1 MTSVPAT
8 AAAAG
13 LAFFAALL
21 SSRRPLD
28 RHRRISRDSTAQPTG
43 ARTRRSSGIEKTAL
57 AFAGVWLL
65 RTSGPRVLTLA
76 GGAVIVGWVSS
87 RLLAGWRR
95 REARSRSRVAVIEF
109 CDALSAELEAGLPAV
124 TAMERAGASW
134 LPLSGVVNAARL
146 GDDVAEALRS
156 AASSTPGAEGLRSV
170 AAAWDVAAH
179 SGAAL
184 AVVLAR
190 VGAGL
195 RCDEEAHSEVIAALG
210 PPRATAKML
219 AVLPLFGI
227 ALGVSMGTDPL
238 SFLLQTTVGSVC
250 LVTGTAM
257 ALAGLWWV
265 ERLASAVEA

>member
-1 MTSVPAT
+1 V
-8 AAAAG
+8 
-13 LAFFAALL
+13 
-21 SSRRPLD
+21 
-28 RHRRISRDSTAQPTG
+28 
-43 ARTRRSSGIEKTAL
+43 EKAAL

-65 RTSGPRVLTLA
+65 RASGPRVLALA
-76 GGAVIVGWVSS
+76 GGAVAVGWVSS

-134 LPLSGVVNAARL
+134 LPLSSVVSAAHL
-146 GDDVAEALRS
+146 GDNVAEALRS
-156 AASSTPGAEGLRSV
+156 VATSTPGADGLRSV
-170 AAAWDVAAH
+170 AAAWDVAAR

-190 VGAGL
+190 VAAGL
-195 RCDEEAHSEVIAALG
+195 RCDEEARSEVVAALG

-227 ALGVSMGTDPL
+227 ALGMSMGTHPL
-238 SFLLQTTVGSVC
+238 TFLLQTTVGVVC
-250 LVTGTAM
+250 LVTGTAL

-265 ERLASAVEA
+265 ERLACAVEV